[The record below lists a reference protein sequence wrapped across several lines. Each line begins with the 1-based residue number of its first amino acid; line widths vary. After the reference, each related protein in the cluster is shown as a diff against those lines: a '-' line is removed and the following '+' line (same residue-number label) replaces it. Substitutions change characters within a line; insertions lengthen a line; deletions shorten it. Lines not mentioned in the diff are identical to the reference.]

1 MNTVKKSEYVLGHS
15 QREIQ
20 RLIYQ
25 AAMRRPVTE
34 RRLRNVK
41 TGPGMRVLDLGCGAG
56 DVSMLAAQFV
66 GPTGLVVGIDFN
78 REVLTLTAERA
89 HAAGLRRIRFEQ
101 AAVESFSSQET
112 FDLVI
117 GRYIL
122 VHQSGPV
129 GFLRA
134 AARLVSKGGSIAF
147 HEIRLLQRFDSLP
160 AVPLWQVTG
169 DFLLTAAQS
178 AMPRHDVGTK

>member
-34 RRLRNVK
+34 RLLRNVK

-66 GPTGLVVGIDFN
+66 GPTGVVVGIDRN
-78 REVLTLTAERA
+78 REVLTLAADRA
-89 HAAGLRRIRFEQ
+89 HAAELAQIRLEQ
-101 AAVESFSSQET
+101 TAVESLAFQET
-112 FDLVI
+112 LGVVI
-117 GRYIL
+117 CDDML
-122 VHQSGPV
+122 VH
-129 GFLRA
+129 
-134 AARLVSKGGSIAF
+134 
-147 HEIRLLQRFDSLP
+147 LP
-160 AVPLWQVTG
+160 
-169 DFLLTAAQS
+169 
-178 AMPRHDVGTK
+178 